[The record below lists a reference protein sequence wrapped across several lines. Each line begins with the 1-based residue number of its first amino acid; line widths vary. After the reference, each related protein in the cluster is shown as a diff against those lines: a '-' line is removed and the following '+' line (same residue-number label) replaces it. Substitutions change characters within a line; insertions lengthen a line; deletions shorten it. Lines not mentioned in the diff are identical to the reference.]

1 MAAPNEKESLVGGGT
16 GQDGRSGDRMEGN
29 PRAPGCRTRVRRE
42 DILNRHRNQPIA
54 PAGLLMVPPSSGGEQ
69 GDPGEGSTRPKLL
82 GGGRHVE
89 LFRRREEPYGD
100 EFEASDGNWDDRR
113 TAEEETGLRAGPE
126 THIGGDVDM
135 EDDVYLELDEEEVP
149 EVAAPRTV
157 WKLLGRYMAQFKP
170 SARDMFVYFD
180 KEVWHLH
187 TGIKYTELQK
197 NYYMLTLFSQGD
209 YEFVKRGG
217 PWIFNKNALIVK
229 EIKEDEQPSEMVL
242 DRVSVWVR
250 IYDVPWGKQKKAT
263 GMMYGQLLGRPLE
276 VDEPTEEKDMDEFL
290 RVRIELPYDR
300 RLQTQITVGVKGKPS
315 ACKVY
320 KLKYER
326 VPHYCAHCGFMGHR
340 KFECE
345 KKWRGVPSLDY
356 EAYELRCSPY
366 KKFEHRSHFVS
377 AAGHPVARKELS
389 FASFGS
395 VESRNASRR
404 SGLGVPASRVIPRN
418 HASENTTVRDEFE
431 EEKPGLEEV
440 NQSLSAQVGAMQVQP
455 IVQLP
460 EDVGNTDVELRLA
473 VAQVHQQDAAPKRS
487 KKTSARKVVV
497 KSIDMGRMSTS
508 LGTSDMIPALR
519 GLSSMV
525 VSFGDSD
532 EQMPAVDQ
540 TPRKRSTVET
550 AEREAAGFAQ
560 QAIFSFA
567 SSRIADRRKTHRS
580 TNGGGCLQRLE
591 DKVAPARGLPDLRGH
606 RRRRRD
612 LRHAARAQH
621 HHQPRSQ
628 GDQGEQGGRDPGQP
642 RRGPAL
648 LPPPVQE
655 VHRWQ
660 VFGDHA
666 GHQQLL
672 H

>member
-1 MAAPNEKESLVGGGT
+1 MAAPNKKESLLGGGADQE
-16 GQDGRSGDRMEGN
+16 GQGGDRMAVN
-29 PRAPGCRTRVRRE
+29 PRAPARRARTLRE
-42 DILNRHRNQPIA
+42 EILSRHLNQPIA
-54 PAGLLMVPPSSGGEQ
+54 PAGLLMALPSSGGDKGE
-69 GDPGEGSTRPKLL
+69 PGEGSTRPKLF
-82 GGGRHVE
+82 GGGCHVE
-89 LFRRREEPYGD
+89 LFCRREVPYGD
-100 EFEASDGNWDDRR
+100 ESEASDGNWDDRQ

-135 EDDVYLELDEEEVP
+135 NDNAYLELDEEEEP
-149 EVAAPRTV
+149 AVAAPRTV
-157 WKLLGRYMAQFKP
+157 WKLLGRYMSQFKP

-180 KEVWHLH
+180 KEVWHLS

-217 PWIFNKNALIVK
+217 LWIFNKNALLVK

-242 DRVSVWVR
+242 DRVPVWVR
-250 IYDVPWGKQKKAT
+250 IYDVPWGKQKGAT
-263 GMMYGQLLGRPLE
+263 GMMYGQLLGRPIE

-290 RVRIELPYDR
+290 RVWIELPYDR
-300 RLQTQITVGVKGKPS
+300 RLQTHITVGVKGKPS
-315 ACKVY
+315 ARKVY

-345 KKWRGVPSLDY
+345 KKQSGVPSLDY
-356 EAYELRCSPY
+356 DAYELRCSPY

-377 AAGHPVARKELS
+377 AAGHPAARRELS

-395 VESRNASRR
+395 AESRNASRW
-404 SGLGVPASRVIPRN
+404 SGLGMPAARVIPQT
-418 HASENTTVRDEFE
+418 HPSENTSVRDEFE
-431 EEKPGLEEV
+431 EEMPRLEEV

-460 EDVGNTDVELRLA
+460 EDDVNMDVELRLA
-473 VAQVHQQDAAPKRS
+473 VAQVHHQDVAPKRC

-519 GLSSMV
+519 GLSSVV

-540 TPRKRSTVET
+540 TPRKRSAVET
-550 AEREAAGFAQ
+550 TEKEVLLFGSDLATVPQNHELKGAGNAGDERE
-560 QAIFSFA
+560 S
-567 SSRIADRRKTHRS
+567 
-580 TNGGGCLQRLE
+580 L
-591 DKVAPARGLPDLRGH
+591 
-606 RRRRRD
+606 
-612 LRHAARAQH
+612 
-621 HHQPRSQ
+621 
-628 GDQGEQGGRDPGQP
+628 
-642 RRGPAL
+642 
-648 LPPPVQE
+648 
-655 VHRWQ
+655 
-660 VFGDHA
+660 
-666 GHQQLL
+666 
-672 H
+672 